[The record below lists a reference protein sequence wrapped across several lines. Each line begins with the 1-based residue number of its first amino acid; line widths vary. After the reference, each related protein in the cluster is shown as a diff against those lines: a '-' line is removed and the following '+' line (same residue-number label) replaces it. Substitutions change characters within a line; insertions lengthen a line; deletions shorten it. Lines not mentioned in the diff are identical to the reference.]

1 VPSQDATPDQFDLIA
16 DSLVIFNRA
25 VRLINEG
32 NLPLIPRCIYIILIS
47 KYRSRI
53 KTIPEEKQKLL
64 TKIKE
69 LQSDLAPEVSSIES
83 PRVLW
88 FRGIAFSLFSRID
101 IGELRQAMGIET

>member
-1 VPSQDATPDQFDLIA
+1 
-16 DSLVIFNRA
+16 
-25 VRLINEG
+25 LINEG

-53 KTIPEEKQKLL
+53 ETIPEEEKQKLL